1 MTSFGTSAGFIAA
14 SMKAGVVPPHP
25 PRLRSIG
32 STGSPLPVEG
42 FEWIYEQFPDVWLF
56 STSGGTDLCTAF
68 VGACPILPVYAGEL
82 QARCLGAAVEAW
94 SEDGRPLVN
103 EVGELVITQPMP
115 SMPIYFWN
123 DPDGERYRSSYFEMF
138 PGVWRHG
145 DWIKITD
152 RGTAVIYGRS
162 DSTINRGGVRMG
174 TSEIYSAVEGVPE
187 VLDSLVV
194 DVEDQMIL
202 FVVVRESLTDELSAE
217 IRRRVREHCSPRHV
231 PDRIVQIDEV
241 PRTLS
246 NKKLEVPVKKIL
258 LGAAPESAASRD
270 SLANPAALDF
280 FSDFSARAG

>member
-1 MTSFGTSAGFIAA
+1 
-14 SMKAGVVPPHP
+14 
-25 PRLRSIG
+25 
-32 STGSPLPVEG
+32 
-42 FEWIYEQFPDVWLF
+42 
-56 STSGGTDLCTAF
+56 
-68 VGACPILPVYAGEL
+68 VYAGEI
-82 QARCLGAAVEAW
+82 QARSLGAAVEAW

-123 DPDGERYRSSYFEMF
+123 DADGERYRSSYFEMF

-145 DWIKITD
+145 DWIKLTD

-202 FVVVRESLTDELSAE
+202 FVVMRESLTDELAAE

-280 FSDFSARAG
+280 FSEFSVRAG

>member
-1 MTSFGTSAGFIAA
+1 
-14 SMKAGVVPPHP
+14 
-25 PRLRSIG
+25 
-32 STGSPLPVEG
+32 
-42 FEWIYEQFPDVWLF
+42 
-56 STSGGTDLCTAF
+56 
-68 VGACPILPVYAGEL
+68 
-82 QARCLGAAVEAW
+82 
-94 SEDGRPLVN
+94 
-103 EVGELVITQPMP
+103 MP

-123 DPDGERYRSSYFEMF
+123 DADGERYRQSYFEMF
-138 PGVWRHG
+138 PGRVAAQQV
-145 DWIKITD
+145 IKLTD

-202 FVVVRESLTDELSAE
+202 FVVLRDALIGGRAVGRDQASRAGALLAAAHS
-217 IRRRVREHCSPRHV
+217 R
-231 PDRIVQIDEV
+231 PDRSGIDEV

-270 SLANPAALDF
+270 SLANPDALDF
-280 FSDFSARAG
+280 FSDFRSRAG